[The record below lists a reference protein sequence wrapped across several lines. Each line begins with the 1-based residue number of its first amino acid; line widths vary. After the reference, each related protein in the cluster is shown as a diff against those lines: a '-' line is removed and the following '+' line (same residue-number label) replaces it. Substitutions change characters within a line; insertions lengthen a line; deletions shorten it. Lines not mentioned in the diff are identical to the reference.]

1 MHSTQNMQTMHDT
14 QTSGSIRASG
24 LALVIGALLFAVSFA
39 YHPAGE
45 TAESYLHPGWIPA
58 HLIELPSM
66 VLILFGL
73 IGAHA
78 RQMDRAGR
86 LGLAGFVLAVTGTV
100 LLNGVVTVA
109 ATALP
114 ILAAQAPAAVV
125 PGGALYSEATETVL
139 TLSIGTFVVGYVL
152 FAIATF
158 RAGVLPRWAA
168 PPLAIGALLLGGSEG
183 ELPWAAVIAGALA
196 FSAGAAWVGYALWAV
211 RRERPAMQPSLTPQP
226 AH

>member
-1 MHSTQNMQTMHDT
+1 MQSTQSMQTMHDMH
-14 QTSGSIRASG
+14 TSGPIRASG
-24 LALVIGALLFAVSFA
+24 LALVIGALLFAVSFV

-45 TAESYLHPGWIPA
+45 TAEAYTAPGWVPA

-86 LGLAGFVLAVTGTV
+86 LGLAGFVLALTGTI
-100 LLNGVVTVA
+100 LLNGVITVA

-114 ILAAQAPAAVV
+114 VLAAQAPAAAV
-125 PGGALYSEATETVL
+125 PGGALYTEATETVL

-168 PPLAIGALLLGGSEG
+168 PLFAIGALLLGGSEG
-183 ELPWAAVIAGALA
+183 ELPWAAVIVGALA
-196 FSAGAAWVGYALWAV
+196 FSAGIAWIGYALWAD
-211 RRERPAMQPSLTPQP
+211 RLAQPAMQPSLAPQP